1 MPDPQAPSAEL
12 YEEELEEQLEG
23 EALEPAG
30 APRRKRGGLWLLLL
44 LVLGLCAGGGWF
56 AWQQMGESA
65 PAKAD
70 TDAPAGEE
78 PGARRDAQYIPL
90 DPPLVVNFAGG
101 GKLRYLQVSLEVMT
115 PDSGDKATLD
125 RHVPAIRNALIALFS
140 ERDYEALLT
149 RAGKEALRG
158 EALEVIRAEMTAL
171 TGDPVAEDVYFT
183 SFVMQ

>member
-56 AWQQMGESA
+56 AWQQMGEGA

-70 TDAPAGEE
+70 ADAPAREE

>member
-1 MPDPQAPSAEL
+1 MPDPQDQSPEL
-12 YEEELEEQLEG
+12 YDEELEEQLEG
-23 EALEPAG
+23 EASDAA
-30 APRRKRGGLWLLLL
+30 APRKKRGALWLVVL

-56 AWQQMGESA
+56 AWQQLDTPAA
-65 PAKAD
+65 PAAD
-70 TDAPAGEE
+70 ESVAADQQ
-78 PGARRDAQYIPL
+78 PGARRDAQYVPL

-115 PDSGDKATLD
+115 PDGGDKTTLD
-125 RHVPAIRNALIALFS
+125 RHVPAIRNALITLFS

-149 RAGKEALRG
+149 RAGKEALRE